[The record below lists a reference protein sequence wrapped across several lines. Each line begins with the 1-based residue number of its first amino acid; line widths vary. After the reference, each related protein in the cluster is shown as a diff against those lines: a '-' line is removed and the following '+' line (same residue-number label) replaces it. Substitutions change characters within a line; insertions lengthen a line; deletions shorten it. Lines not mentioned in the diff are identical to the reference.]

1 MAYIVNEDGST
12 SMMQQVRCRD
22 EDRDLQTLLEK
33 NHALLAGDQIS
44 PDDPRRW
51 LLVKREMPVPDPNSG
66 EDRWSI
72 DFFFVDQGGMPTFVE
87 CKRYYDTRSRREIVG
102 QMLEYAANGAFYW
115 SKEDI
120 RQYAEATAQ
129 ERNQTLEAAVV
140 QLTNDE
146 SLTVDMFLETI
157 VTNLSQGQV
166 RLVFFL
172 EEAPYELRSIV
183 DFLNKQ
189 MERAEVLIVEAKLF
203 VNGGTK
209 VVIPF
214 LFGYTEQARQIK
226 RTVTI
231 SRNSS
236 GRRKWDEVTFFED
249 AELTQGL
256 SADYLAALRKLYNFT
271 VSKADTVSWGTG
283 TSRGSFNA
291 KFSRISVRSLFS
303 VYSDGYLVLNF
314 GWLDDNENERKYR
327 DNLRAAVGRIEGL
340 VISTDTQYPGFSI
353 EQWAPHLGAL
363 LEAMSSVID
372 S

>member
-1 MAYIVNEDGST
+1 
-12 SMMQQVRCRD
+12 MQQVRCKD
-22 EDRDLQTLLEK
+22 EDRDLQTLLGK
-33 NHALLAGDQIS
+33 NHSLLAGDQIS
-44 PDDPRRW
+44 PEDPRRW

-72 DFFFVDQGGMPTFVE
+72 DFFFVDQAGMPTFVE
-87 CKRYYDTRSRREIVG
+87 CKRYYDTRSRREVVG
-102 QMLEYAANGAFYW
+102 QMLEYAANGIFYW
-115 SKEDI
+115 GKEAI
-120 RQYAEATAQ
+120 RQYADATAR
-129 ERNQTLEAAVV
+129 ERNETLEAALV

-146 SLTVDMFLETI
+146 SVTVDMFLETI
-157 VTNLSQGQV
+157 LTNLSQGQV

-183 DFLNKQ
+183 DFLNNQ
-189 MERAEVLIVEAKLF
+189 MERAEVLIVEAKQF

-231 SRNSS
+231 SRDSS

-249 AELTQGL
+249 AQLTQGL
-256 SADYLAALRKLYNFT
+256 SAEQLEAIRKLYDFT
-271 VSKADTVSWGTG
+271 VSRADNVSWGTG
-283 TSRGSFNA
+283 TNRGSFNA

-303 VYSDGYLVLNF
+303 VYSDGYLTLNF
-314 GWLDDNENERKYR
+314 GWLENENERKYR
-327 DNLRAAVGRIEGL
+327 DSLRASVSRIEGL
-340 VISTDTQYPGFSI
+340 TISTDTQFPGLSI
-353 EQWAPHLGAL
+353 EQWAPHLSAL
-363 LEAMSSVID
+363 LEAIAEVIG